1 MPNGKIPF
9 DPKSPDLEAVRQI
22 VLERLRRDT
31 AWQQLD
37 NSGDGFAPFVEYV
50 APAEFEQ
57 RNGRHVLLF
66 MAQEVFWQFVVEGIL
81 APGMDS
87 SNLQLPWFHIT
98 KYGRDVL
105 ASSEPPPYDP
115 TGYLA
120 RVRERTA
127 SPDPTVSRGSE
138 VETDR
143 VLPGKDHSHAGVVTE
158 WSNRLNSVTD
168 ALWPASCAHG
178 SSPTTAFDQRGAM
191 SRTPSRK
198 CYFAS
203 PNVKMMPAEAF
214 MLFWSALF
222 PVKRLGKRVST

>member
-127 SPDPTVSRGSE
+127 SPDPTVMAYLAESL
-138 VETDR
+138 ETFRKGNR
-143 VLPGKDHSHAGVVTE
+143 VASTVLLGIAAERVFLLLC
-158 WSNRLNSVTD
+158 NR
-168 ALWPASCAHG
+168 WPEPFRARVKRPRSPR
-178 SSPTTAFDQRGAM
+178 SSTAFR
-191 SRTPSRK
+191 
-198 CYFAS
+198 
-203 PNVKMMPAEAF
+203 
-214 MLFWSALF
+214 
-222 PVKRLGKRVST
+222 